1 MDNHFFREIENICCT
16 MTRVPFFRI
25 ILYIVLCRCPEA
37 AAEVREFCLTSI
49 DRRGV

>member
-1 MDNHFFREIENICCT
+1 MKYVLYKQTVIST
-16 MTRVPFFRI
+16 MARITIFFFRI
-25 ILYIVLCRCPEA
+25 RLHIVLCRCPEA